1 MAVAESSRQPP
12 ELPPLSVTA
21 QSAPCVLLGGSGRT
35 LESQVPRCQAFL
47 GLAAQACDG
56 NVSDRLLPVS

>member
-1 MAVAESSRQPP
+1 MAAEESWRQPP

-21 QSAPCVLLGGSGRT
+21 QSAPCALLGDSGRT

-47 GLAAQACDG
+47 GLAA
-56 NVSDRLLPVS
+56 